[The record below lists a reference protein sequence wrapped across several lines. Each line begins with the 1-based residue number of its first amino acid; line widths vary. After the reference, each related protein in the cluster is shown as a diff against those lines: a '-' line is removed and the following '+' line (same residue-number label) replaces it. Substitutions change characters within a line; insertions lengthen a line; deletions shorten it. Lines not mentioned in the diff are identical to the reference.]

1 MGEQDRTPDDEAAP
15 ARREGDAPESP
26 PVTGPGG
33 TFSAVLRDRLVHS
46 PMSRLARLRGTR

>member
-26 PVTGPGG
+26 PAAGPGG